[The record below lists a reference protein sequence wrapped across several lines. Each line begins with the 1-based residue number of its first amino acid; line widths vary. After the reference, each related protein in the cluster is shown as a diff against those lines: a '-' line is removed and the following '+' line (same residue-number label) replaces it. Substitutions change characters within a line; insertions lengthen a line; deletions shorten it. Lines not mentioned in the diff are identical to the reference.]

1 MNKFSDF
8 MGLKRGQQNDND
20 DEDDEEQ

>member
-1 MNKFSDF
+1 MNKFSEY

-20 DEDDEEQ
+20 DDDDEEQ